1 MAENDLP
8 DYTTLTVQLLSAYV
22 ANNSV
27 ESSDLAALIQS
38 TRAALI
44 GDIATPEPVPAVVE
58 HAPAVSIRRS
68 LASKEFLLS
77 LIDGKPYKT
86 LKRHLASHGL
96 TPDQYRER
104 YGLPKSYPLVAPA
117 YADMRRAVAQRT
129 GLGQRPAPTPTP
141 VEAEPVKTP
150 KAKAPRKAAAKTG
163 VAAPLDVTPAVETA
177 PAQSAAPAKT
187 QKPKAPRKAKTVA
200 SPAAE
205 ATIVEAKAKTAR
217 KPKAQDTAEPK
228 PVKPPRKTLGI
239 SAG

>member
-22 ANNSV
+22 ANNNVDSG
-27 ESSDLAALIQS
+27 DLASLIQS

-44 GDIATPEPVPAVVE
+44 GEVAAPEPTPAAVE

-96 TPDQYRER
+96 TPEQYRER

-117 YADMRRAVAQRT
+117 YADIRRAVAQRT
-129 GLGQRPAPTPTP
+129 GLGQRPAP
-141 VEAEPVKTP
+141 AEVQPVKTP
-150 KAKAPRKAAAKTG
+150 KAKPSRKAATKAATKAI
-163 VAAPLDVTPAVETA
+163 VAAPVEAAPTVATA
-177 PAQSAAPAKT
+177 PVESAAPAKT

-200 SPAAE
+200 APA
-205 ATIVEAKAKTAR
+205 TDTIIVEAKAKPVR
-217 KPKAQDTAEPK
+217 KTKA
-228 PVKPPRKTLGI
+228 PRKTLGI